1 MALQIS
7 KGVQRGAIRGIIYG
21 VEGIGKTSLGAELP
35 DPLILD
41 IEDGSRQLDVA
52 RVRLDHATR
61 VSEAIRD
68 LTRDPQGFKTIVIDT
83 ADWLERLV
91 AENLLQ
97 RYAVK
102 SIEDVAGGYGKGYT
116 ILREDFDRI
125 LALTDGLIDRG
136 IHVIFIAHST
146 VKKISPPDQTDGFD
160 RYELKLSKQVGPI
173 LKEWAELVLFCNFK
187 IQMVEGTDGR
197 IKATGGTDRVI
208 HTTRTA
214 AWDAKNRFGLRPELP
229 MHIDSIRHLFESTP
243 APVANSKP
251 AAPAAPPAPVADSR
265 PGITPKTLQT
275 LMAYAANS
283 VAAEAV
289 IATAMEFEGAARLD
303 VLVEEAAQRILA
315 DVIDAVEAEKK
326 ASTVKTPA
334 RTPAAPPAA
343 APTPPAASSASSNV
357 KTPFPASV
365 AAAVAQH
372 EKAVN
377 GYLVSKGWITEKET
391 WRDVSPENAEKIINK
406 TAIMLSAAK
415 TWAESKGVS

>member
-1 MALQIS
+1 MALQIT
-7 KGVQRGAIRGIIYG
+7 KGVQKSAIRGVIYG
-21 VEGIGKTSLGAELP
+21 VEGIGKTTLGAQLP
-35 DPLILD
+35 DTLILD
-41 IEDGSRQLDVA
+41 IEDGSKQLDVA

-68 LTRDPQGFKTIVIDT
+68 LVRDPQGFRTILIDT

-125 LALTDGLIDRG
+125 LTLTDGLIEQG
-136 IHVIFIAHST
+136 IHVVFIAHST

-160 RYELKLSKQVGPI
+160 RYELKVSKQVAPL
-173 LKEWAELVLFCNFK
+173 LKEWADLVLFCNFQ

-214 AWDAKNRFGLRPELP
+214 AWDAKNRFGLRPQLP
-229 MHIDSIRHLFESTP
+229 MHIDSIRHLFEVAP
-243 APVANSKP
+243 APAVPSKP
-251 AAPAAPPAPVADSR
+251 ATPPPAPEVKNQLA
-265 PGITPKTLQT
+265 GILPKTLGLLT
-275 LMAYAANS
+275 AYDGKS
-283 VAAEAV
+283 VAAHAV
-289 IATAMEFEGAARLD
+289 IDTALEFEGAATIANLT
-303 VLVEEAAQRILA
+303 EESAQRILG
-315 DVIDAVEAEKK
+315 DVIDAINAEAKQAAAAGGK
-326 ASTVKTPA
+326 AATPPP
-334 RTPAAPPAA
+334 TPAAAS
-343 APTPPAASSASSNV
+343 TPASSTSSNV

-377 GYLVSKGWITEKET
+377 GYLVSKGWITAGQT

-415 TWAESKGVS
+415 TWAESKGAS

>member
-1 MALQIS
+1 MALQIT
-7 KGVQRGAIRGIIYG
+7 KGVQKSAIRGVIYG
-21 VEGIGKTSLGAELP
+21 VEGIGKTTLGAQLP
-35 DPLILD
+35 DTLILD
-41 IEDGSRQLDVA
+41 IEDGSKQLDVA

-68 LTRDPQGFKTIVIDT
+68 LVRDPQGFRTILIDT

-125 LALTDGLIDRG
+125 LTLTDGLIEQG
-136 IHVIFIAHST
+136 IHVVFIAHST

-160 RYELKLSKQVGPI
+160 RYELKVSKQVAPL
-173 LKEWAELVLFCNFK
+173 LKEWADLVLFCNFQ

-229 MHIDSIRHLFESTP
+229 MHIDSIRHIFDFEP
-243 APVANSKP
+243 APVVPSKP
-251 AAPAAPPAPVADSR
+251 ATPPPAPEVKNQPA
-265 PGITPKTLQT
+265 GILPKTSDLLISYLKNST
-275 LMAYAANS
+275 AAQ
-283 VAAEAV
+283 AV
-289 IATAMEFEGAARLD
+289 IDTALEFEGAATIANLT
-303 VLVEEAAQRILA
+303 EESAQRILA

-326 ASTVKTPA
+326 ATSTK
-334 RTPAAPPAA
+334 TPAAPATPAKPPAA
-343 APTPPAASSASSNV
+343 ASTPASSTSSNV

-377 GYLVSKGWITEKET
+377 GYLTSKGWITAGQT

-415 TWAESKGVS
+415 TWAESKGAS